1 MSSRTLSARSEVPKQ
16 HRWNAESVFPGW
28 NDWEASFASVGA
40 RFPDLAEFKGHL
52 GDSPAALADW
62 LEAAE
67 DVQKALS
74 RVVFYAQMTT
84 ACDALDQDAV
94 AKADRARGLA
104 SRAAATT
111 SFAEPEMLALGIGK
125 LQAWTSEEPR
135 LAIYGHY
142 LERLAK
148 KAAHVRSDEVEEVLS
163 QSLDP
168 MSAAGQVHSILANA
182 DLRFQPARD
191 SAGNEHEVAQGTIDA
206 LLRSD
211 DRSLRK
217 SAYESYHDA
226 HLALKNTMANALS
239 GGIKRDVYVARVRR
253 YPSSLDAALS
263 AGHVPTSVFHSMLDT
278 YRKNLGTWHRYWAI
292 RKKALKLDSLHPYD
306 TRANLTAEE
315 PTVSYEQAVE
325 WIAEGLAPL
334 GDDYVAILRKG
345 SLEERWVDIYPNKG
359 KRMGAFSFGAPGT
372 HPFIM
377 MSFKDDV
384 FSLSTLAHELGHS
397 MHSYFTKRD
406 QPYVYSGYGLFMAE
420 VASNF
425 NQAMVRAHLLKS
437 NSHPDFQI
445 AVIEE
450 AMSNFY
456 RYFYIMPSLA
466 RFELETHERVE
477 RGEALTADT
486 LNSLMADLLYEG
498 YGNEV
503 EVDRDRVG
511 ITWAEFHTHL
521 YSNFYV
527 YQYATGIA
535 GANWLAQGILE
546 GKVGAVDNY
555 RKFLSMGGSKFP
567 LDGLREAGVD
577 MNSPEPI
584 ERAFGV
590 MESMVDRL
598 EKLVQSR

>member
-1 MSSRTLSARSEVPKQ
+1 MSGRTLLARSEVDKR
-16 HRWNAESVFPGW
+16 HTWNAESVFPGW
-28 NDWEASFASVGA
+28 DEWEASFASVES
-40 RFPDLAEFKGHL
+40 RLPDLAEFKGHL
-52 GDSPAALADW
+52 GDGPGALADW
-62 LEAAE
+62 IEASE
-67 DVQKALS
+67 SLQKELS
-74 RVVFYAQMTT
+74 RVAFYAVMTT
-84 ACDALDQDAV
+84 SCDALDQDAV

-104 SRAAATT
+104 SRASATM
-111 SFAEPEMLALGIGK
+111 SFAEPEMLAIGIET
-125 LQAWTSEEPR
+125 LQKWTAEEPR
-135 LAIYGHY
+135 LAIYGHF
-142 LERLAK
+142 LDRLAK
-148 KAAHVRSDEVEEVLS
+148 RAPHVRSEEVEEVLS

-182 DLRFQPARD
+182 DIRFRPARD
-191 SAGNEHEVAQGTIDA
+191 ATGEEHEVAQGTVDA
-206 LLRSD
+206 LLRSE
-211 DRSLRK
+211 DRELRK

-278 YRKNLGTWHRYWAI
+278 YQKNLGTWHRYWAI
-292 RKKALKLDSLHPYD
+292 RKRALKLDRQYPYD
-306 TRANLTAEE
+306 TRANLSPEE
-315 PTVSYEQAVE
+315 PQVSYEQAVD
-325 WIAEGLAPL
+325 WISEGLAPL
-334 GDDYVAILRKG
+334 GDDYVTILRRG
-345 SLEERWVDIYPNKG
+345 SLEDRWVDVYPNRG

-425 NQAMVRAHLLKS
+425 NQALVRAHLLKT
-437 NSHPDFQI
+437 NTDPNFQI

-450 AMSNFY
+450 AMANFF

-486 LNSLMADLLYEG
+486 LIDLMADLLYEG
-498 YGNEV
+498 YGSAV
-503 EVDRDRVG
+503 EVDRERVG

-535 GANWLAQGILE
+535 GANWLAQGILD
-546 GKVGAVDNY
+546 GKPGAVENY
-555 RKFLSMGGSKFP
+555 RRFLSSGGSQYP

-577 MNSPEPI
+577 MNSPEPV

-590 MESMVDRL
+590 MASMVDRL
-598 EKLVQSR
+598 EKLIG

>member
-1 MSSRTLSARSEVPKQ
+1 MSSHTLPARSEVPKQ
-16 HRWNAESVFPGW
+16 QTWNAESVFPGW
-28 NDWEASFASVGA
+28 KEWEASFATVSA
-40 RFPDLAEFKGHL
+40 RLPDLAEFKGHL
-52 GDSPAALADW
+52 GDGPAALADW
-62 LEAAE
+62 LETAE
-67 DVQKALS
+67 AVQKELS

-84 ACDALDQDAV
+84 SCDALDQDAV

-111 SFAEPEMLALGIGK
+111 SFAEPEMLAIGTDR
-125 LQAWTSEEPR
+125 LQVWTQEEPR
-135 LAIYGHY
+135 LGLYGHY

-148 KAAHVRSDEVEEVLS
+148 KAPHVRSDEVEEVLS

-168 MSAAGQVHSILANA
+168 MNAAGQAHSILANA
-182 DLRFQPARD
+182 DLKFEAARD
-191 SAGNEHEVAQGTIDA
+191 STGREHEVAQGTIDG
-206 LLRSD
+206 LLRSS
-211 DRSLRK
+211 DRDLRR

-226 HLALKNTMANALS
+226 HLALKNTMATTLG
-239 GGIKRDVYVARVRR
+239 GGIKRDVYVSRARR
-253 YPSSLDAALS
+253 YPSSLDASLS
-263 AGHVPTSVFHSMLDT
+263 AGHIPTSVFHAMLDT
-278 YRKNLGTWHRYWAI
+278 YRKNLGTWHRYWAL
-292 RKKALKLDSLHPYD
+292 RKRALKLDKQYPYD
-306 TRANLTAEE
+306 TRANLTTEE
-315 PTVSYEQAVE
+315 PVVTYEQAVE

-334 GDDYVAILRKG
+334 GDDYVAVLKKG
-345 SLEERWVDIYPNKG
+345 SLEERWVDIYPNRG

-397 MHSYFTKRD
+397 MHSYFTRRD
-406 QPYVYSGYGLFMAE
+406 QPYVYTGYGLFMAE

-425 NQAMVRAHLLKS
+425 NQAMVRAHLLKA
-437 NSHPDFQI
+437 NSDPNFQI

-450 AMSNFY
+450 AMSNFF
-456 RYFYIMPSLA
+456 RYFFIMPSLA

-477 RGEALTADT
+477 RGEALTADS
-486 LNSLMADLLYEG
+486 LNGLMADLLYEG
-498 YGNEV
+498 YGSAV
-503 EVDRDRVG
+503 EIDRDRVG

-535 GANWLAQGILE
+535 GANWLAQGILD
-546 GKVGAVDNY
+546 GRPGAVENY
-555 RKFLSMGGSKFP
+555 RRFLSMGGSKYP

-577 MNSPEPI
+577 MTSPEPV

-590 MESMVDRL
+590 MGSMVDRL
-598 EKLVQSR
+598 ENLVENR